1 MTDGRMSP
9 GPPLQTVAA
18 PSRASCGGAAGV
30 PATKRPG
37 AHPTGGAA
45 TIAATRGRG

>member
-18 PSRASCGGAAGV
+18 GV
-30 PATKRPG
+30 LATKRPG